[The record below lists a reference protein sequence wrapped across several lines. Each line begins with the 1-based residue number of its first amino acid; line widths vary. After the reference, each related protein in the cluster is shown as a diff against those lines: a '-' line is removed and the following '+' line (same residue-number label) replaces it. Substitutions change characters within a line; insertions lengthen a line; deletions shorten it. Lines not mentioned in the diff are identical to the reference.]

1 METFVVML
9 KNVIIFV
16 LLAIPGYLLVKS
28 KLMKAK
34 DSGLLSTLLMYV
46 GMPALIL
53 GNTLSLE
60 LTGKFALSLII
71 MALISVMAHLL
82 MFFTTKW
89 LCSHEED
96 AGARAMM
103 RFGATFANSGF
114 VGIPLA
120 MAVFPGD
127 AVLLAYLTVCNIV
140 MNVTMSTLGAYL
152 LTGDKSVIRSKKALL
167 SPIMLSFLAGIVLN
181 CLGVAKAV
189 PEVSTL
195 TNHLK
200 GLVTPLAM
208 VVLGMKLAD
217 VSFKQM
223 MTSQRMYYVSLLRLV
238 LYPIVATAVILLLQK
253 ISFLEISR
261 SGVMGFF
268 MSMAMP
274 TATLAVVFADQY
286 RADGKNAAFF
296 ALGTTILS
304 VLTIPVLYALLIYV
318 QRY

>member
-1 METFVVML
+1 METFFVML

-16 LLAIPGYLLVKS
+16 LLAIPGYLMVKS
-28 KLMKAK
+28 KLLKAK

-53 GNTLSLE
+53 GNTLGLE
-60 LTGKFALSLII
+60 LTGEFALSLVI

-82 MFFTTKW
+82 MFASTKW
-89 LCSHEED
+89 LCGHEEN
-96 AGARAMM
+96 AAVRAMM

-152 LTGDKSVIRSKKALL
+152 LTGDKSVVRPKKAFL
-167 SPIMLSFLAGIVLN
+167 SPIMLSFLAGIALN
-181 CLGVAKAV
+181 LLGVAKAV
-189 PEVSTL
+189 PEINTF

-200 GLVTPLAM
+200 GMVTPLAM

-223 MTSQRMYYVSLLRLV
+223 MTSRRMYYISLLRLV
-238 LYPIVATAVILLLQK
+238 LYPIVGTAAILLLQQ
-253 ISFLEISR
+253 ISFLAISQ

-286 RADGKNAAFF
+286 QGDSQSAAYF

-304 VLTIPVLYALLIYV
+304 VLTIPVLYALLTYV
-318 QRY
+318 GGC